1 MKDSARRSSRG
12 SRYKWASTLSRDSN
26 RAPALSPS
34 PPSPSMLV
42 LRSRVLSG
50 RCLGRSVVNGY
61 AIRSTCLPRPPTIA
75 LSAVRA
81 YSAQPPRPDDRK
93 EPKALGKLSE
103 TIRENIYTIP
113 NLLTASRILAC
124 PILGYAIVQDNFV
137 AATSLLVYAG
147 LTDLVCLSLAFWCPQ
162 KTMF

>member
-1 MKDSARRSSRG
+1 MGVNAFPRVRE
-12 SRYKWASTLSRDSN
+12 AN

-34 PPSPSMLV
+34 LPSPSMLV
-42 LRSRVLSG
+42 LRSRLLSS
-50 RCLGRSVVNGY
+50 RCLGRAVANGCAVRY
-61 AIRSTCLPRPPTIA
+61 TCLSRPPTIA
-75 LSAVRA
+75 RCAFRA

-113 NLLTASRILAC
+113 NLLTVSRILAC

-147 LTDLVCLSLAFWCPQ
+147 LTDLVCLSLALWCPQ
-162 KTMF
+162 KTVF